1 MLTWNLG
8 SPNLKAMLLM
18 SYDYLRLYTNAF
30 AFHATIR
37 RALPE
42 GENGKPS
49 FSRVFYNNVG
59 AVGDA
64 RFIYEGLDAAKSL
77 LTTMNNFV
85 DAERYVLISGFKRAL
100 LTFFTKN
107 AAVHAPQVLPL
118 HSIRWCLPV
127 SCAFSRCHGTGR
139 GILGQKDDPA
149 DSHSTPKIR
158 SWREPSRKQIFA
170 AIKAA
175 LGQSRSEVSQG
186 ATIFTVTCHA

>member
-1 MLTWNLG
+1 MTLRADRTIG

-37 RALPE
+37 RALPA

-85 DAERYVLISGFKRAL
+85 DAERYMKTAL
-100 LTFFTKN
+100 
-107 AAVHAPQVLPL
+107 
-118 HSIRWCLPV
+118 
-127 SCAFSRCHGTGR
+127 
-139 GILGQKDDPA
+139 
-149 DSHSTPKIR
+149 
-158 SWREPSRKQIFA
+158 
-170 AIKAA
+170 A
-175 LGQSRSEVSQG
+175 LD
-186 ATIFTVTCHA
+186 TLY

>member
-1 MLTWNLG
+1 MRLYADSIIG

-85 DAERYVLISGFKRAL
+85 DAERYVEVAL
-100 LTFFTKN
+100 
-107 AAVHAPQVLPL
+107 VLDF
-118 HSIRWCLPV
+118 V
-127 SCAFSRCHGTGR
+127 Y
-139 GILGQKDDPA
+139 
-149 DSHSTPKIR
+149 
-158 SWREPSRKQIFA
+158 
-170 AIKAA
+170 
-175 LGQSRSEVSQG
+175 
-186 ATIFTVTCHA
+186 

>member
-1 MLTWNLG
+1 MTSRADKTIG

-37 RALPE
+37 RALPA

-85 DAERYVLISGFKRAL
+85 DAERCVIKL
-100 LTFFTKN
+100 L
-107 AAVHAPQVLPL
+107 V
-118 HSIRWCLPV
+118 
-127 SCAFSRCHGTGR
+127 
-139 GILGQKDDPA
+139 
-149 DSHSTPKIR
+149 
-158 SWREPSRKQIFA
+158 
-170 AIKAA
+170 
-175 LGQSRSEVSQG
+175 
-186 ATIFTVTCHA
+186 